1 MPVISSE
8 MLIYRL
14 LGLNFMLVLRQLTDL
29 LETAMASYL
38 PFFIKYLFKAFEKPP
53 LVNFPL
59 ITHTY
64 LY

>member
-29 LETAMASYL
+29 SETAMASYL
-38 PFFIKYLFKAFEKPP
+38 PFFLLNIFLRHLKNHHL
-53 LVNFPL
+53 L
-59 ITHTY
+59 IFH
-64 LY
+64 L